1 MRAFDVLTNIKNHN
15 FDIGNYPLSQREAP
29 IVMVALKEEQ
39 LREQAIE
46 KEREKIF
53 GDKK

>member
-1 MRAFDVLTNIKNHN
+1 MRAVDVLTNIKNHN

-39 LREQAIE
+39 IREDAIA

-53 GDKK
+53 GGKE